1 MADNDFIVPD
11 TDGFL
16 DAKARNYMSN
26 SFTGRL
32 EVLEYSNSGD
42 SDDTEWKFH
51 AIMQGMTE
59 EDIIKKS
66 MELSEKLNVH
76 ARLLAPVF
84 NYRGRVI
91 DRRVVWSN

>member
-1 MADNDFIVPD
+1 MADNNFIVPD

-16 DAKARNYMSN
+16 DTKARNYMST
-26 SFTGRL
+26 SFTARL
-32 EVLEYSNSGD
+32 EVLEYSKSGD

-66 MELSEKLNVH
+66 QEISEELNAHVQ
-76 ARLLAPVF
+76 LLAPVF
-84 NYRGRVI
+84 NYRGRVVG
-91 DRRVVWSN
+91 RRVVWSN